1 MGLIECPDCDGKVSD
16 IAPACPHCG
25 RPFESQ
31 IRKLSGRP
39 RRERPRQSVNSDE
52 REVDNS
58 AQERVFGVIWAF
70 FRLIWHWLQLQ
81 AKILTFIIFAVP
93 SSLLGF
99 LLVVL
104 LLLGMEKILGWPSE
118 KSLNSMPD
126 GLIWIPAVIMG
137 TGLSGY
143 LIFVKKMK
151 WFK

>member
-93 SSLLGF
+93 FSFFCYLL
-99 LLVVL
+99 VL
-104 LLLGMEKILGWPSE
+104 LLPLGMERILGWPSE
-118 KSLNSMPD
+118 KALINREE
-126 GLIWIPAVIMG
+126 LIWIPAVIMG

-143 LIFVKKMK
+143 LIFVKKIK

>member
-81 AKILTFIIFAVP
+81 AKILTCIMFAWP
-93 SSLLGF
+93 
-99 LLVVL
+99 
-104 LLLGMEKILGWPSE
+104 LGMFGVLFFMVPITLMVNLGWIDEKWADWPMVPTIILGAII
-118 KSLNSMPD
+118 
-126 GLIWIPAVIMG
+126 GL
-137 TGLSGY
+137 GLSGY
-143 LIFVKKMK
+143 LIFVKKISM
-151 WFK
+151 FI